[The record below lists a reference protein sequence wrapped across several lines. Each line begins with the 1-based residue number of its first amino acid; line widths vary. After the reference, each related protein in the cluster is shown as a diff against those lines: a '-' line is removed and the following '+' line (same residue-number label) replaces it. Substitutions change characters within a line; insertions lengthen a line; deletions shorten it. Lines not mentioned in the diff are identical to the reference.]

1 MFAKSKRF
9 PSIGKDYIPGP
20 GEYDVSVDDNSR
32 HKRYGFLSQS
42 DRFTEVEHAED
53 DGYSTST
60 LSSEIIP
67 KKSMQKEHETLISK
81 LKRMESTVQ
90 ALENEKKSI
99 QLTKDMELADVRSK
113 NASFQKTVNRL
124 EKMLKASTWQKRME
138 QIESGYKKKLVEKE
152 HQIIQLQQCLESKT
166 VETDIIQ
173 HRQQSQ
179 IEELLNGLR
188 DKDEQMETL
197 HKEITQRE
205 HKIKEYKQLYAEQKI
220 QISSDQEELV
230 KIRNQLKD
238 SDERGN
244 DLTKRLEK
252 QELNLIEQYQKI
264 EEQAML
270 IVGLQKQFKLYRQ
283 YITRPRE
290 TRCTT
295 HIKELNQLL
304 SELNEAKKFIN
315 QQAILMD
322 GLKSNIYWLNS
333 RCRQAEQSLLDM
345 RLDRSQQTQFYQFFF
360 QQTFASIK
368 CQETEHLEIKI
379 NNHN

>member
-20 GEYDVSVDDNSR
+20 GEYDVNVDDSSR

-42 DRFTEVEHAED
+42 DRFTEDHAED

-60 LSSEIIP
+60 LSSEIVP
-67 KKSMQKEHETLISK
+67 KKSMQKEHETLINK
-81 LKRMESTVQ
+81 LKRMEFTVQ

-124 EKMLKASTWQKRME
+124 EKLLKASTWQRRIE
-138 QIESGYKKKLVEKE
+138 QIESNYKKKLVEKE
-152 HQIIQLQQCLESKT
+152 HQIIKLQQCLESKT
-166 VETDIIQ
+166 TETDIIQ
-173 HRQQSQ
+173 HRHQSQ
-179 IEELLNGLR
+179 IEELLNALR
-188 DKDEQMETL
+188 DHDEQMNIL
-197 HKEITQRE
+197 HKELSQRE
-205 HKIKEYKQLYAEQKI
+205 HKIKEYEQLYAEQKI
-220 QISSDQEELV
+220 RISSDQQELV
-230 KIRNQLKD
+230 KLRDQLKD
-238 SDERGN
+238 SDDIRKE
-244 DLTKRLEK
+244 LTKRLES
-252 QELNLIEQYQKI
+252 QELNLIEQHQKI
-264 EEQAML
+264 EEQATL

-290 TRCTT
+290 TQCTT
-295 HIKELNQLL
+295 HIKDLNQLL

-322 GLKSNIYWLNS
+322 SLKSSIYWLNS

-345 RLDRSQQTQFYQFFF
+345 RHDRLQQTQFYQFFF

-368 CQETEHLEIKI
+368 CQETEHLEIKV